1 MRRFGGA
8 AIAQSLIPRGKRVKK
23 RMSPD
28 AAYPL
33 PLRGGSG
40 FRF

>member
-1 MRRFGGA
+1 VGA
-8 AIAQSLIPRGKRVKK
+8 TVAQSLIPRGKRVEE

-28 AAYPL
+28 AANPL

-40 FRF
+40 LHF